1 MTNVGT
7 SEITSL
13 LVAWRGGD
21 EDALSSLMA
30 HTYRELKK
38 IAANLLRNEQ
48 APLQTTALVHEAYL
62 RLVDLERIDWQDR
75 AHFYAMSSRIMR
87 RVLVD
92 QARYRARGKR
102 SGEAVKISLDEMQG
116 SPPAVENDILGLNQA
131 LDDLAKLDPERAQ
144 IVEMRFFGGLSRE
157 QVAEVMGMSRNT
169 VARRWRSARAWLIQ
183 YMGSS
188 TLLDPGLD
196 DG

>member
-1 MTNVGT
+1 MAQDNS

-21 EDALSSLMA
+21 EAALSSLMA

-38 IAANLLRNEQ
+38 IAANLLRNERDSM
-48 APLQTTALVHEAYL
+48 QTTALVHEAYL
-62 RLVDLERIDWQDR
+62 RLVDLERINWQDR

-92 QARYRARGKR
+92 QARFRARGKR
-102 SGEAVKISLDEMQG
+102 SGEAVKISIDEIKNA
-116 SPPAVENDILGLNQA
+116 PAAMDKDILGLNQA
-131 LDDLAKLDPERAQ
+131 LDDLAKMDPERAR

-157 QVAEVMGMSRNT
+157 QIAEVMGLSRNT
-169 VARRWRSARAWLIQ
+169 VARRWRSARAWLIS
-183 YMGSS
+183 YMGQDGFMD
-188 TLLDPGLD
+188 LALDG
-196 DG
+196 G